1 VKNRF
6 AVGDRV
12 EIIHPSGN
20 RTVELTEMTRNGEAT
35 SVAPGNGVKVKIPGM
50 AGMEKALLARLI

>member
-1 VKNRF
+1 
-6 AVGDRV
+6 VGDRV

-50 AGMEKALLARLI
+50 AGMEKALLARLL